1 MISVKTLKLQPISIY
16 RTELMGGA
24 ILLIMLYHTKADFS
38 RSFILSFLKMIHDI
52 GYCGVDIFFFLS
64 GFGLVSGWLNKKY
77 VLFEF
82 YKRRLLRV
90 VPTYWTWMLL
100 NGFLSII
107 VFKNFKIRGFVADF
121 FGIGFLSSK
130 SYNNWFVPA
139 IILCYIAFPITIS
152 FLLRKGERYW
162 ANKNLFLMIA
172 FASLPSIGILPI
184 LVFLNKYQLLIFAVR
199 LPNFIL
205 GILIGLAYF
214 KRRDHTLKN
223 LNISSSLFVLLII
236 LGLIPLYLTLAFN
249 TMVFNYRYGL
259 LWYPFILLGFPLC
272 LVLTNGMSWL
282 ENSFPETNI
291 VVTIKRFLRFCG
303 TYSLEIY
310 LVHSSLFTLSLS
322 LHNFLD
328 SFELSSVLDE
338 RQFFSY
344 ILLIIGSIGIAYL
357 LSQLVRRFSNLVLS
371 NSWRS
376 SN

>member
-1 MISVKTLKLQPISIY
+1 MFKNLKFSSISDN

-24 ILLIMLYHTKADFS
+24 ILLIMLYHTKADFT
-38 RSFILSFLKMIHDI
+38 RSFLLSLLKTIHDI

-64 GFGLVSGWLNKKY
+64 GFGLVSGWLKKKY
-77 VLFEF
+77 VLLEF

-90 VPTYWTWMLL
+90 VPTYWTWMFLNGLL
-100 NGFLSII
+100 NIF
-107 VFKNFKIRGFVADF
+107 VFKDFKIRGFVADF

-139 IILCYIAFPITIS
+139 IILCYVAFPMIIS
-152 FLLRKGERYW
+152 FLIRKGERYW

-184 LVFLNKYQLLIFAVR
+184 LVFLNKYQLLIFAAR

-214 KRRDHTLKN
+214 KHRAHTLKD

-249 TMVFNYRYGL
+249 TIVFNYRYGL

-272 LVLTNGMSWL
+272 LVLANGMSWL
-282 ENSFPETNI
+282 ESRFLGNII
-291 VVTIKRFLRFCG
+291 VVAIKRFLRFCG

-328 SFELSSVLDE
+328 SFKLSSVLDE

-344 ILLIIGSIGIAYL
+344 ILLIIGSIATAYL
-357 LSQLVRRFSNLVLS
+357 LSQLIRHLSNLVPS
-371 NSWRS
+371 NSCRN